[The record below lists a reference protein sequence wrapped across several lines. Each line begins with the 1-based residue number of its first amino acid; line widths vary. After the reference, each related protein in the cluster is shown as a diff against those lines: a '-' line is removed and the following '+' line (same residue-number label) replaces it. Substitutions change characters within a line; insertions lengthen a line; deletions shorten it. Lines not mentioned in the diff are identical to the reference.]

1 MLSAALKDGANQRF
15 ILLSESCIP
24 LYSSLVVYQ
33 QLMHE
38 KRSRISACAV
48 PGWDRSPERYQSAL
62 QYSLP
67 VLCTAPK
74 ES

>member
-1 MLSAALKDGANQRF
+1 MVQAMRRMVHAALKDKANQRF

-24 LYSSLVVYQ
+24 LYSPLVVYQ

-48 PGWDRSPERYQSAL
+48 PGWDRSMER
-62 QYSLP
+62 
-67 VLCTAPK
+67 
-74 ES
+74 